1 MMLGYDR
8 DLYMLA
14 FDHRGSFQKQ
24 LLGITGVP
32 TREQAARISDTK
44 ALIFEGFLE
53 AHTKG
58 KLGDGAGILVDEE
71 YGTPVAKRA
80 KEMGI
85 VLAMPAEASG
95 RDEFDFE
102 YGADFA
108 RHIEAF
114 DPTFTKV
121 LVRYNPGGDRGM
133 NERQTGRL
141 RTLADWLHGHGR
153 KFLFE
158 LLVPPTA
165 EQLDA
170 VDDDRERYDREVR
183 PGLVVGTIAAMQA
196 GGVEADIWKIE
207 GLDERADCR
216 RVAEQARHGGRDGV
230 ACIVLGRGASAARV
244 DHWLRAGAGVPGYHG
259 FAIGRTIWW
268 DALVG
273 FRDGKLSRAA
283 AAALIATNYLRAIDA
298 YRAAA

>member
-1 MMLGYDR
+1 MTLGYDR
-8 DLYMLA
+8 DLYLLA

-44 ALIFEGFLE
+44 TLIFEGFLE
-53 AHTKG
+53 AHAKG
-58 KLGDGAGILVDEE
+58 KVGEGAGILVDEQF
-71 YGTPVAKRA
+71 GTPVARRA
-80 KEMGI
+80 KELGI

-102 YGADFA
+102 YGTDFA

-121 LVRYNPGGDRGM
+121 LVRYNPEGDRGV

-141 RTLADWLHGHGR
+141 RRLADWLHTHDR

-158 LLVPPTA
+158 LLIPPTA

-183 PGLVVGTIAAMQA
+183 PDLVVGTIAAMQA
-196 GGVEADIWKIE
+196 AGVEVDIWKIE
-207 GLDERADCR
+207 GLDERADCQ
-216 RVAEQARHGGRDGV
+216 RVAAQAR
-230 ACIVLGRGASAARV
+230 S
-244 DHWLRAGAGVPGYHG
+244 
-259 FAIGRTIWW
+259 
-268 DALVG
+268 
-273 FRDGKLSRAA
+273 
-283 AAALIATNYLRAIDA
+283 
-298 YRAAA
+298 